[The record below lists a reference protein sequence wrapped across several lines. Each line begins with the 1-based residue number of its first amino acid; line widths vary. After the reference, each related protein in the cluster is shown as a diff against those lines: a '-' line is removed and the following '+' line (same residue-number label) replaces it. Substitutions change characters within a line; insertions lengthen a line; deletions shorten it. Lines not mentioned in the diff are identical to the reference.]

1 MKKIIVTT
9 ILLAS
14 SLVYGFQS
22 IEELKVNMGA
32 AKTPDEKGQLATSI
46 SYSYSKVMPDSG
58 IVYGERA
65 LLWAEEAQN
74 TFEAARANSAI
85 GINYMSKAVYPLALE
100 FQTKALKQFMDMD
113 SLKHAAG
120 TESNI
125 SLIFMKKANYKLAMK
140 HAINALKGYEK
151 LGIKHRQGVVLENIG
166 TLFFRQGEFE
176 KTKEYYDRA
185 LKLYIQE
192 SDSAGIARNRGNIG
206 MMLSKMGQYAE
217 SSEAQFEALSINR
230 RMRNQQSVAINL
242 ANIGMVESRRGNYE
256 KALVYYDSAQVM
268 NIALGA
274 EFNVITTQGN
284 IGGIYMEMSKRPDGK
299 FDSQILDKGI
309 SELEES
315 IEKCLT
321 LSIGDPAINFYKD
334 LGEAYALKGD
344 YEKAL
349 EIFKAREILKDS
361 IHSASNKIS
370 LESMAAAHD
379 LTMINRDLQLKEREL
394 KIKDLELNESQQRVV
409 LFVMG
414 FIILVLM
421 GLVSIFLLRKAR
433 LRNKKLK
440 EINELYAGRI
450 EEQLASLKKHA
461 TVLDEITYMQ
471 AHHVR
476 EPVATI
482 LGMVEHFNLKDP
494 HDPMNIFIIE
504 NLSKVAGKLDVAVR
518 EVINKKEEV

>member
-1 MKKIIVTT
+1 MKKIIVATF
-9 ILLAS
+9 LLICGFAHS
-14 SLVYGFQS
+14 SQS
-22 IEELKVNMGA
+22 IEGLK
-32 AKTPDEKGQLATSI
+32 AKMDTSETLAQKAHFASSI

-58 IVYGERA
+58 LAYGKRA
-65 LLWAEEAQN
+65 LRWAEEADDV
-74 TFEAARANSAI
+74 FEAARANSVI
-85 GINYMSKAVYPLALE
+85 GINYMAKAVYPLALE
-100 FQTKALKQFMDMD
+100 FQTKALKQFIDMD
-113 SLKHAAG
+113 SLGQVAA

-125 SLIFMKKANYKLAMK
+125 SLIFMNQANYKLAME
-140 HAINALKGYEK
+140 HAINALKEYEK
-151 LGIKHRQGVVLENIG
+151 LDANEKQGAVLENIG
-166 TLFFRQGEFE
+166 TLFFRQGEYE
-176 KTKEYYDRA
+176 KTKEYYNRA
-185 LKLYIQE
+185 LELYTQE
-192 SDSAGIARNRGNIG
+192 NDSAGIARNRGNIG
-206 MMLSKMGQYAE
+206 MILTRMGQYAE
-217 SSEAQFEALSINR
+217 AWASQVEGLSINR
-230 RMRNQQSVAINL
+230 QMGNQRSAAINL
-242 ANIGMVESRRGNYE
+242 ANIGMIEARRGNYK
-256 KALVYYDSAQVM
+256 KALAYYDSAQAINM
-268 NIALGA
+268 SLGA
-274 EFNVITTQGN
+274 EFNAITTQGN
-284 IGGIYMEMSKRPDGK
+284 IGGIYMEMSKLPDGK
-299 FDSQILDKGI
+299 YDLQILNKGI

-315 IEKCLT
+315 IEKCLA

-394 KIKDLELNESQQRVV
+394 RIKDLELNESQQRVV

-450 EEQLASLKKHA
+450 EEQLVSLKKHA